1 MGTNFNIMGT
11 IVYVDDE
18 DSLLSSQVVDY
29 INEVYNKILDE
40 QVQNGGKINTNRA
53 KVFATFYI
61 AKELCAMKGNN
72 EVFQDKNIKK
82 VESLISFIDS
92 IVLPEQ

>member
-1 MGTNFNIMGT
+1 MGNNFNIMGT
-11 IVYVDDE
+11 TVYIDDE

-29 INEVYNKILDE
+29 INDVYKRILDE
-40 QVQNGGKINTNRA
+40 QMLNGVKINTNIV
-53 KVFATFYI
+53 KVLATFYI